1 MNART
6 GPYLHVILIA
16 ALLALAPPAMYGGAY
31 VGLTCGT
38 SRRTDTGGRC
48 RVFRSQW
55 QALMFFPACLVE
67 SAFTGSEVL
76 PAWRDPS
83 AGPRPAGS

>member
-1 MNART
+1 MNSRN
-6 GPYLHVILIA
+6 GSYLHVILIA
-16 ALLALAPPAMYGGAY
+16 ALLALAPLAIYGGAY

-38 SRRTDTGGRC
+38 SRRTDRGGTC

-55 QALMFFPACLVE
+55 QAMMFLPACLAE
-67 SAFTGSEVL
+67 SVLTGHEVL

-83 AGPRPAGS
+83 VGPRLTGS